1 MKSNSKSIIVL
12 PFKIINEDINNDP
25 FDFKNQSHFL
35 NENQGL
41 FSEFSSKMKTF
52 DCNNEKIVDMK
63 YHDFVS
69 SYISNHKDVKI
80 KSFLKFYSLSS
91 EYYIKQKLFNFNKNN
106 KFFLAESDI
115 EFTFHKNTYIVT
127 NENAKICYL
136 VLNFEL
142 LLEDSPIS
150 ILDELSKL
158 EFFRYYK
165 PKQVKKDNSNEII
178 SKYQIRVEKGNNEE
192 PIQYSLFSLIV
203 DFFKP
208 IISNIKFLYDRPITL
223 HLFKY
228 DNAFNDTNILNKKI
242 YNSLRVPVKFVD
254 GDQNVIA
261 FNNEIKAPDVNVRFM
276 AMNEGGI
283 VIDRG
288 CSHIK
293 DLENKYF
300 PAFILALNQREIM
313 IMTNRKI
320 STIDYDKVLKH
331 NLNKLKNDI
340 HLFQLKQMFYSIS
353 FISEIDQF
361 FCELQNKFRVEIL
374 LRDNKDGI
382 FEINAL
388 LEKKRNDQVANLL
401 VVLSIVQGVT
411 AFFSIFEELKSITVK
426 FLILLSFFLIYFI
439 WYKRKKKNNSL

>member
-12 PFKIINEDINNDP
+12 PFKIINEDINNNP
-25 FDFKNQSHFL
+25 FDFKNQNHFL
-35 NENQGL
+35 NEDQGL
-41 FSEFSSKMKTF
+41 ISEFSNKMKTF
-52 DCNNEKIVDMK
+52 DCDNEKIVDMK

-69 SYISNHKDVKI
+69 SYISNHKDDKI
-80 KSFLKFYSLSS
+80 KSFLKFYSLSP
-91 EYYIKQKLFNFNKNN
+91 EYYIKQKVFNFNKN
-106 KFFLAESDI
+106 KFFLAESNI
-115 EFTFHKNTYIVT
+115 EFIFHKNTYIIT

-136 VLNFEL
+136 VFNFEL
-142 LLEDSPIS
+142 VLEDSPIS

-165 PKQVKKDNSNEII
+165 PKQVEKKSKSII
-178 SKYQIRVEKGNNEE
+178 PKYQIRVEQGINEG
-192 PIQYSLFSLIV
+192 PIQYSLFSLIE

-208 IISNIKFLYDRPITL
+208 INSNIKFLYDRPITL
-223 HLFKY
+223 HLFQS
-228 DNAFNDTNILNKKI
+228 DNAFNDTKILNEKI
-242 YNSLRVPVKFVD
+242 YNSIRVPVKFNNI
-254 GDQNVIA
+254 DQNLNTFI
-261 FNNEIKAPDVNVRFM
+261 NDIKTPDVNVRFM
-276 AMNEGGI
+276 AMNEGGV

-288 CSHIK
+288 CSNLK

-331 NLNKLKNDI
+331 NLSKLKNDI

-361 FCELQNKFRVEIL
+361 FSELQNKFRVEIL
-374 LRDNKDGI
+374 LRDNKEGI

-388 LEKKRNDQVANLL
+388 LDQKRNDQVANLL

-411 AFFSIFEELKSITVK
+411 AFFSIFGELESITVK
-426 FLILLSFFLIYFI
+426 FLILLSFFLIYYI